1 MVTRKLI
8 PANASYSQLVDPEFA
23 KVA

>member
-1 MVTRKLI
+1 MITRKLI